1 MGEEVG
7 EYFRLPIKLVDDG
20 KCVPWISVIDIS
32 GAQLP
37 FNTRLPS
44 SPEER
49 DFLGDYGKQAELEAI
64 KRTGR
69 CVLES
74 MNEAEEG

>member
-1 MGEEVG
+1 MG
-7 EYFRLPIKLVDDG
+7 EYFRLPITLIDEG
-20 KCVPWISVIDIS
+20 HAVPWISVIDIGGS
-32 GAQLP
+32 ELP
-37 FNTRLPS
+37 FNTRLPI

-64 KRTGR
+64 K
-69 CVLES
+69 S